1 MEVNGAPGGGGHA
14 RRSKRPALPPPP
26 TQLEGEGWGLEP
38 ASRGCSGLGM
48 IVPCVSGSLD
58 LLCGERF

>member
-1 MEVNGAPGGGGHA
+1 MGRLEGVATLVDQRGQL
-14 RRSKRPALPPPP
+14 SLPPP

-58 LLCGERF
+58 LLCRERF